1 MENGTSHRKIDMS
14 LSGFKKRPRSNV
26 GTFLLMSH
34 GRGRVPTEDD
44 PNSVNSQSRQSS
56 KSVLAG
62 PGERD

>member
-1 MENGTSHRKIDMS
+1 METGTSHRKSDMS
-14 LSGFKKRPRSNV
+14 LKKRPRSNV

-44 PNSVNSQSRQSS
+44 PNSVNSQSRQTQF